1 MGIMTN
7 MRAIWSI
14 NMQRMN
20 GISIITNSIS
30 IGDQS
35 RETINVVNSVVAPV
49 NASNWLNILEDAM
62 ISNIMLVMKADVPNA
77 STIIETDNLR
87 YAAAVIRDAKT
98 PVAAA
103 SDGVAIPNIMKPITE
118 KIMMANG
125 KQLTMAFN
133 FSGQLT

>member
-1 MGIMTN
+1 MGIMTS

-14 NMQRMN
+14 NMQRMK
-20 GISIITNSIS
+20 GISIITNSMS

-35 RETINVVNSVVAPV
+35 RVTIRVVSSVVAPV

-62 ISNIMLVMKADVPNA
+62 ISNIILVMKADVPKA
-77 STIIETDNLR
+77 STIIENDSLR
-87 YAAAVIRDAKT
+87 YAAAVISEAKT

-103 SDGVAIPNIMKPITE
+103 SDGVAIPNMIKPITE

-125 KQLTMAFN
+125 KQLTMALS
-133 FSGQLT
+133 FSDQLT

>member
-1 MGIMTN
+1 MGIMTS

-14 NMQRMN
+14 NMQRIK
-20 GISIITNSIS
+20 GISIITKSMS

-35 RETINVVNSVVAPV
+35 RETIRFVSSVVAPV
-49 NASNWLNILEDAM
+49 NANNWLNIREDAM
-62 ISNIMLVMKADVPNA
+62 ISNIMLVMKAEVPRA
-77 STIIETDNLR
+77 SITIENDNLR
-87 YAAAVIRDAKT
+87 YAAAVISEART

-125 KQLTMAFN
+125 KQLTTALS
-133 FSGQLT
+133 FSDQLT